1 MLLAM
6 FAMVV
11 LTLVVGLITLSSRMK
26 SVKAGDVKVRF
37 YKLMQGQE
45 LPEYVAKTGRNF
57 NNQFEVP
64 VLFYAIAI
72 LHIVMQVESGLGLI
86 LAWVFVALRYVHAF
100 IHITYNHILHRMLVF
115 FTSFFVVVAM
125 WVNLLMVAM

>member
-6 FAMVV
+6 FAMVA
-11 LTLVVGLITLSSRMK
+11 LTLVVGVITLSSRMK
-26 SVKAGDVKVRF
+26 SVKAGDVKARY

-64 VLFYAIAI
+64 TLFYAAAI
-72 LHIVMQVESGLGLI
+72 LHMVLQMEQGIGLY
-86 LAWVFVALRYVHAF
+86 LAWTFVALRYLHAF
-100 IHITYNHILHRMLVF
+100 IHLSYNHVVHRMLSF
-115 FTSFFVVVAM
+115 FAAFFVVVAM
-125 WVNLLMVAM
+125 WVNLLLTSI

>member
-1 MLLAM
+1 MLFAM

-11 LTLVVGLITLSSRMK
+11 LTLLVGLFTLSSRMK
-26 SVKAGDVKVRF
+26 SVKAGEVKARY

-64 VLFYAIAI
+64 VLFYAAAI
-72 LHIVMQVESGLGLI
+72 LHIVMQAESGLGLI
-86 LAWVFVALRYVHAF
+86 LAWVFVVLRYVHAF

-115 FTSFFVVVAM
+115 FASFFVVVAM
-125 WVNLLMVAM
+125 WGNLLVVAM